1 MIYILSISIALFAFL
16 GFVIL
21 LSIMMKN
28 SLMLEKR
35 LEALGIK
42 KEELKPIKIKK
53 KRDKAPVS
61 MTFAN
66 ELSNAGIRMRT
77 NEFLIMWAVG
87 ATILPSVLSIAGM
100 HPVSVIAAAAAGL
113 FIPPVMVNRRKKKR
127 LILFEHQL
135 GDSLVLI
142 GNCLRAG
149 MTFQQAMSNV
159 ATEMSDPIAKE
170 FSRTVK
176 EMQMGT
182 SVDVALDRLVQR
194 VKSTDL
200 MITVSAVQIQR
211 EVGGN
216 LLDIL
221 ESIAETIRDR
231 IKIKKDIRVISA
243 TGRTS
248 GSIIGLL
255 PIVIGGML
263 MLINPAYIMTFFE
276 TKMGITM
283 LIVAGAMEVVGF
295 IFINKIVNIKY

>member
-1 MIYILSISIALFAFL
+1 MAILK
-16 GFVIL
+16 
-21 LSIMMKN
+21 KN

-35 LEALGIK
+35 LEELGIK
-42 KEELKPIKIKK
+42 SEELKPIKIKK
-53 KRDKAPVS
+53 KKDKAPVS
-61 MTFAN
+61 VAFAN
-66 ELSNAGIRMRT
+66 ELSSAGIRMRT
-77 NEFLIMWAVG
+77 NEFLILWVVCAAV
-87 ATILPSVLSIAGM
+87 LPSFLYIAGM

-113 FIPPVMVNRRKKKR
+113 SIPLVLVNKRKKKR

-135 GDSLVLI
+135 GDSLLLI

-149 MTFQQAMSNV
+149 MTFHQAMSNV
-159 ATEMSDPIAKE
+159 ATEMPDPIAKE

-176 EMQMGT
+176 EMQLGT

-216 LLDIL
+216 LLEIL

-231 IKIKKDIRVISA
+231 IKIKNDIRVIST
-243 TGRTS
+243 TGRSS
-248 GSIIGLL
+248 GAIIGIL
-255 PIVIGGML
+255 PLAIGGML

-283 LIVAGAMEVVGF
+283 LIAAAVMEITGF
-295 IFINKIVNIKY
+295 LFINKIVNIKY